1 MSIDEDLIM
10 KRIISLIFMLYC
22 FLIIFYFSHQN
33 SDLSSNLSK
42 MAYDTASGFTLFN
55 WLLSVFPIRKVAH
68 FCLYALTSLA
78 IYSFISSWFN
88 LKVAMKSL
96 VKIGV
101 VFIYACSDEFHQ
113 SFIAGRS
120 AEFRDV
126 LIDCLG
132 AICAL
137 ICIVF
142 IRERKK
148 NAYIKCTTK

>member
-1 MSIDEDLIM
+1 MIIDEDLIM
-10 KRIISLIFMLYC
+10 KRVISLIFMLYC

-55 WLLSVFPIRKVAH
+55 WLFSVFSIRKVAH

-78 IYSFISSWFN
+78 IYSFINSWFN
-88 LKVAMKSL
+88 LKEAMKSL
-96 VKIGV
+96 TTIGV

-113 SFIAGRS
+113 FFIVGRS

-126 LIDCLG
+126 LIDCSG
-132 AICAL
+132 AICVL
-137 ICIVF
+137 ICIAFIRKIYLV

-148 NAYIKCTTK
+148 NA

>member
-1 MSIDEDLIM
+1 MLKKIL
-10 KRIISLIFMLYC
+10 SLVLMLYC
-22 FLIIFYFSHQN
+22 FLVIFYFSHQN

-55 WLLSVFPIRKVAH
+55 WLFSVFPIRKVAH

-88 LKVAMKSL
+88 LKVAMKNL
-96 VKIGV
+96 VTIGV

-113 SFIAGRS
+113 SFIVGRS
-120 AEFRDV
+120 SEFRDV
-126 LIDCLG
+126 LIDCSG
-132 AICAL
+132 AICVL
-137 ICIVF
+137 ICIAFIRKIHLV

-148 NAYIKCTTK
+148 NAYIKCTAK